1 MKHFIYS
8 RKSSEDDDRQAL
20 SIVAQLSE
28 LNAIAATNNLSVL
41 QTFTESKSAKEPGRE
56 IFNEMLRRIEAGEA
70 NSILTWKLDRLARN
84 FDDGGRII
92 GMLQR
97 GVIKEIRTFEK
108 TYLPTDNVLMIAVE
122 LGMANQYV
130 RDLAV
135 NIRRGI
141 REKVRR
147 GIFYGK
153 APLAYFNEPRLRTI
167 EPHPKN
173 FIKMKAIFEEFA
185 KGEQTLMDVQR
196 AMTKAGLVGQRNG
209 KPLSLSTIGDIFRN
223 PFYYGVFV
231 HKGELHQGVHV
242 PLVSKK
248 IFDQI
253 QFVLLDVGRP
263 QNGYRKQ
270 KGFLFLGFA
279 NCGACGYAVTGER
292 HIKRSGLKFHY
303 YRCTH
308 KGKKKTCEDRVYT
321 RQEKFESEV
330 KRNVQSVCLPDEWK
344 ERFLARVENWSDEA
358 FDQKQIEIN
367 ELQKSLASLKEKLQR
382 INNAFAEGT
391 LDVGEFRDLKN
402 PLVPEK
408 VEIEQK
414 IVELE
419 TNRYD
424 RLEPLRNWISEANQ
438 ANQRLAEENWSEMKS
453 FLKRVGS
460 NRLLRAQTLTV
471 SWKSPWENLAKT
483 PLAVRGT
490 ASVSER
496 TSLWWRRGELN
507 PCPRSHLRKLLHVY
521 PALIFKEPN
530 VAPAHCRPPSVHE
543 IPSPSG
549 AVTPPSD

>member
-1 MKHFIYS
+1 MKHFIYC

-28 LNAIAATNNLSVL
+28 LGAIVEREHLSVIDTL
-41 QTFTESKSAKEPGRE
+41 SESQSAKEPGRE
-56 IFNEMLRRIEAGEA
+56 VFNEMLRRIERGEA
-70 NSILTWKLDRLARN
+70 NAILTWKLDRLARN

-97 GVIKEIRTFEK
+97 GVIQEIRTFEK
-108 TYLPTDNVLMIAVE
+108 TYLPSDNVLLIAME

-130 RDLAV
+130 RDLSL

-141 REKVRR
+141 REKIRR

-153 APLAYFNEPRLRTI
+153 APLGYFNEPRLRTI

-173 FIKMKAIFEEFA
+173 FKKLKTIFEEFA

-196 AMTKAGLVGQRNG
+196 EMTKAGLVGQRNG
-209 KPLSLSTIGDIFRN
+209 KPLALSTISDLFRN
-223 PFYYGVFV
+223 PFYYGVFA
-231 HKGELHQGVHV
+231 HKEELHQGVHV
-242 PLVSKK
+242 PMISKK
-248 IFDQI
+248 VFDQI

-279 NCGACGYAVTGER
+279 NCGECGYAITGER

-303 YRCTH
+303 YRCTR
-308 KGKKKTCEDRVYT
+308 KGKKQPCEERSYT
-321 RQEKFESEV
+321 RQERFESEV
-330 KRNVQSVCLPDEWK
+330 KRNVQTVTLPDKWK
-344 ERFLARVENWSDEA
+344 DRFLARVENWSDDA
-358 FDQKQIEIN
+358 SDQKQIDIN
-367 ELQKSLASLKEKLQR
+367 RLHTRLASLKQKLQR

-391 LDVGEFRDLKN
+391 LDVDEFRELKN

-414 IVELE
+414 IVGLE
-419 TNRYD
+419 TTKYD

-438 ANQRLAEENWSEMKS
+438 ANQWLAEENWSEMKS

-471 SWKSPWENLAKT
+471 SWNSPWGNLAET
-483 PLAVRGT
+483 NLAVAATG
-490 ASVSER
+490 SVSEQ
-496 TSLWWRRGELN
+496 TAKWWRRGELN
-507 PCPRSHLRKLLHVY
+507 PCPRSCRRKLLHV
-521 PALIFKEPN
+521 
-530 VAPAHCRPPSVHE
+530 
-543 IPSPSG
+543 
-549 AVTPPSD
+549 